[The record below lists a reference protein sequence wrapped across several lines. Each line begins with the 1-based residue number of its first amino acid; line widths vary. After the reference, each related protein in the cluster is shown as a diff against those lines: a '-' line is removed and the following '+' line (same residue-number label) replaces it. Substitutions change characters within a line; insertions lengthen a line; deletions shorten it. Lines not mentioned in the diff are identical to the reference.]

1 MSHLLELNSIQT
13 CFRMDGKRVRAVDG
27 ISMHIDRGEIIGIV
41 GESGSGKSVT
51 MLSMLQLIAS
61 PGRVEGGEVYLEGV
75 NDKSGNPVNILKY
88 PANSPEMR
96 HIWSG
101 RISMIFQEPMT
112 SLNPVLTIGYQI
124 QENFMLHAL
133 GIKDLEV
140 KDLNLLNG
148 FYVNLEYPL
157 PNGQSVK
164 FLEDNNVYWGNQI
177 EIPGSDRCYGIVADD
192 NYLLVCEYGCGG
204 TEPEII
210 LYRKRA
216 RLNR

>member
-1 MSHLLELNSIQT
+1 
-13 CFRMDGKRVRAVDG
+13 
-27 ISMHIDRGEIIGIV
+27 
-41 GESGSGKSVT
+41 
-51 MLSMLQLIAS
+51 MLSICGADCCTEC
-61 PGRVEGGEVYLEGV
+61 GRKDECGSCVKTGGHPFGGKCFAAECIKRGGFEEF
-75 NDKSGNPVNILKY
+75 KSIKK
-88 PANSPEMR
+88 A
-96 HIWSG
+96 
-101 RISMIFQEPMT
+101 
-112 SLNPVLTIGYQI
+112 LT
-124 QENFMLHAL
+124 EEFNAL

>member
-1 MSHLLELNSIQT
+1 
-13 CFRMDGKRVRAVDG
+13 
-27 ISMHIDRGEIIGIV
+27 
-41 GESGSGKSVT
+41 
-51 MLSMLQLIAS
+51 MLSICGADCCTECV
-61 PGRVEGGEVYLEGV
+61 RKDECGGCVKTGGFEEF
-75 NDKSGNPVNILKY
+75 KSIKK
-88 PANSPEMR
+88 A
-96 HIWSG
+96 
-101 RISMIFQEPMT
+101 
-112 SLNPVLTIGYQI
+112 LT
-124 QENFMLHAL
+124 EEFNAL